1 MLLKQLFSEAFRFLP
16 YFYKSEAII
25 FFLVSAK
32 YILFLCMLRISNF
45 TLFDQIGTREHDRIL
60 DLLLLHLCSEMHYAP
75 IAFITV
81 QWRI

>member
-25 FFLVSAK
+25 FFWFWLN
-32 YILFLCMLRISNF
+32 ILFLCMLCISNF